1 MIEFEDTLLQSDY
14 SVGFE
19 RFAFTWEQLDKLK
32 SFVSEFEFKF
42 IIYFMITTRMYFL
55 FFTCEMKCGV
65 VVFDVV
71 DRQNAQ
77 SMSVV
82 LRIFVVL
89 FRSVKREKE
98 LNQKILAFFVS
109 HDHRSMKIYDHYSV
123 IEGIK
128 IIFYRHLIRA
138 FDFTNGEESEQ
149 LTNSSRM
156 CTMFEC
162 RNYIKKSVRPLMTC
176 QSISVLIFFNLLLSP
191 KLHLRV
197 RSNQTPNLY

>member
-1 MIEFEDTLLQSDY
+1 
-14 SVGFE
+14 
-19 RFAFTWEQLDKLK
+19 
-32 SFVSEFEFKF
+32 
-42 IIYFMITTRMYFL
+42 MITTRMYFP
-55 FFTCEMKCGV
+55 FFTCEMKCGAV
-65 VVFDVV
+65 ALDVA

-77 SMSVV
+77 SMNVA
-82 LRIFVVL
+82 LKAFVVL

-109 HDHRSMKIYDHYSV
+109 HDHKSVRIYDHYPV
-123 IEGIK
+123 IEGIE

-138 FDFTNGEESEQ
+138 FDFTNDEKSEQ

-156 CTMFEC
+156 CTMFVC

-176 QSISVLIFFNLLLSP
+176 QSISILIFLNLLLSL

-197 RSNQTPNLY
+197 RSNQTPNLYWAKKTVSQAC